1 MARYTARVEFIVY
14 EFEADSEHE
23 ANDQINILIDQL
35 TQVKTQLTW
44 DEVDWRLYEEDGYG
58 V

>member
-1 MARYTARVEFIVY
+1 MARYTAKVEFIVY

-35 TQVKTQLTW
+35 TQVKTNLTW

-58 V
+58 I

>member
-14 EFEADSEHE
+14 EFEASSEHE
-23 ANDQINILIDQL
+23 ANDKLNTLIDEL
-35 TQVKTQLTW
+35 AEVKTSLTW

>member
-14 EFEADSEHE
+14 EFEADSEHD
-23 ANDQINILIDQL
+23 ANDKINDLIDAL
-35 TQVKTQLTW
+35 ASVKTQLQW